1 MTDLI
6 AGRCALAATAL
17 LCAASMPS
25 HAELR
30 FGDDSSEWAFDGEC
44 DDPRFIGNGMA
55 DILLEE
61 DLFAD
66 ASDCQQLFEAGLIR
80 LRVGDSSV
88 PGAVDFGVDTSE
100 WIFDGECDDPRFVG
114 DGMAEV
120 LLEEDRL
127 ADATDCRLL
136 YESGRIRLRAD
147 GGKPFAGD
155 SVRAQAVRQGIA
167 SYGALESGDD
177 ILDDGEYCDYFS
189 FEGHAGALAVVVLR
203 TEEFDP
209 YLIVRAPSGE
219 QIDNDDHEGDA
230 SRSLVTFPMHE
241 DGIYTVGVTSYEAGE
256 VGAYSLLVQIQAD
269 APTPTAVPPT
279 GEIGVRSVA
288 PGRVSGELLARTDM
302 PSARLAIVP

>member
-1 MTDLI
+1 MIDVT
-6 AGRCALAATAL
+6 AGRCALAA
-17 LCAASMPS
+17 AAMLFAVAIPS
-25 HAELR
+25 RADVH
-30 FGDDSSEWAFDGEC
+30 FGNDSSEWAFDGEC
-44 DDPRFIGNGMA
+44 DDPRFIGSGMA

-61 DLFAD
+61 DLLAD
-66 ASDCQQLFEAGLIR
+66 ATDCQQLFEAGLIR

-100 WIFDGECDDPRFVG
+100 WVFDGECDDPRFVG

-120 LLEEDRL
+120 LLEEDLL

-136 YESGRIRLRAD
+136 YESGRIRLRPD
-147 GGKPFAGD
+147 GGKFFAGD
-155 SVRAQAVRQGIA
+155 SVRAQAVREGVA
-167 SYGALESGDD
+167 AYGALEAGDD
-177 ILDDGEYCDYFS
+177 TLDDGEYCDYFS

-203 TEEFDP
+203 TEQFDP

-241 DGIYTVGVTSYEAGE
+241 DGMYTVGVTSYEAGE

-269 APTPTAVPPT
+269 APTPTAVPST

-288 PGRVSGELLARTDM
+288 PGPGSGELLAGVDM
-302 PSARLAIVP
+302 SSAMLVP